1 MSQLND
7 DFRYDAE
14 YFKKQYLREDSALS
28 KWKTDAVGAFAFVT
42 DGPHGYHV
50 VDEDSPV
57 IMLTAKN
64 ARGWFS
70 EEDGAEP
77 IHQSTHLANQRSSL
91 KENDIILSTRGTVG
105 LCALVTSEVLPANID
120 QDVARIAPSEDCA
133 FLPEFLLAYL
143 NSTFGQ
149 DHIKRNS
156 TGMVQ
161 QGLSLSKVRQIP
173 IPQISSDAQKA
184 IAATVQKALELR
196 REVKAK
202 RAEAEQALLQALG
215 LENWSP
221 PEPLSYTRKASE
233 VWEAGRLDSQYFTP
247 DVDALRDELTKHFTL
262 VPVGK
267 RVTKG
272 VTVPYYDDGTMP
284 IIRSGDLAD
293 ISDDDKFQR
302 TRSSE
307 PVFELKRG
315 DVLISSIGFGS
326 IGKVQVFDKEG
337 TYGTVSEVSVIRQDE
352 FNPYYLTAFLRSKA
366 GQMQIEKYI
375 TGATGQLH
383 LYPRDITKIFIPVLP
398 ADEQKVFEALAL
410 SAGAARATAAE
421 LLERAKRAVEI
432 AIEQSEAAALAYLG
446 EE

>member
-1 MSQLND
+1 MNEE
-7 DFRYDAE
+7 FRYDAE
-14 YFKKQYLREDSALS
+14 YFKKQYLKEDSALS

-77 IHQSTHLANQRSSL
+77 IHQNTHLANQRSSL

-120 QDVARIAPSEDCA
+120 QDVARIAPSEGSPV
-133 FLPEFLLAYL
+133 LPEFLLAYL

-173 IPQISSDAQKA
+173 IPQIGKATQEA
-184 IAATVQKALELR
+184 IAFTVLLALKLR

-202 RAEAEQALLQALG
+202 RESAEQILLQALG

-221 PEPLSYTRKASE
+221 PEPLSYTRKSSE

-247 DVDALRDELTKHFTL
+247 DVDALREELSQRFVL
-262 VPVGK
+262 VEVGK

-272 VTVPYYDDGTMP
+272 VTVPYYEDGTIP

-293 ISDDDKFQR
+293 ISDDERFQR
-302 TRSSE
+302 THPTE
-307 PVFELKRG
+307 AVFELKRG

-326 IGKVQVFDKEG
+326 IGKVQVFDKPG
-337 TYGTVSEVSVIRQDE
+337 KYGTVSEVSVIRQEE
-352 FNPYYLTAFLRSKA
+352 FNPYYLTLFLRSKA

-398 ADEQKVFEALAL
+398 PDEQKAFETLAL
-410 SAGAARATAAE
+410 SAGTARRTAAE

-432 AIEQSEAAALAYLG
+432 AIEQSEEAALEYLHRP
-446 EE
+446 